1 MEKEDY
7 RHSLKSSYLQT
18 MITNFDFD
26 GFKSAYSSL
35 SNSFRSLHY

>member
-18 MITNFDFD
+18 MITNFDLY
-26 GFKSAYSSL
+26 GFKFCLLEFIS
-35 SNSFRSLHY
+35 